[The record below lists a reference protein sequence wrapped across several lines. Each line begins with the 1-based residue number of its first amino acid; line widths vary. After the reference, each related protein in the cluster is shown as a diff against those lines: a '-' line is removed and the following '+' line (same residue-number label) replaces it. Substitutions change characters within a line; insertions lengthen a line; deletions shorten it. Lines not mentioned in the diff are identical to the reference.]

1 MLLKQRFKKK
11 IKKLKD
17 QLQEKNQEL
26 KQMKN
31 YLNKKLG
38 ALGPCEPEK
47 PYESKIQSKTST
59 EEKKVSFEVNQEI
72 RNVPEAAE
80 LLEDLN

>member
-1 MLLKQRFKKK
+1 
-11 IKKLKD
+11 
-17 QLQEKNQEL
+17 
-26 KQMKN
+26 MKN

-59 EEKKVSFEVNQEI
+59 EEKKVSFEVN
-72 RNVPEAAE
+72 
-80 LLEDLN
+80 